1 MTTKMQSYSASGG
14 TYNTLSNEQAEYYQR
29 VMLERLQDSVVF
41 MNYGK
46 KQNIPK
52 HAGATT
58 SWRRLEMPATLAT
71 TAITEGVT
79 PDGIDLTINKV
90 TATVQQFGAWTKI
103 TDFVDLVGLDPILT
117 EASQLMGDYA
127 GLSMDEVVR
136 DIIVAG
142 TNVLRANSRASRVE
156 LVAGDKITAA
166 DIMSMRETMVKN
178 FVKPIKLPNGSS
190 GYLAFTHPSVV
201 TNIMTLQEWKDQN
214 TYVDVKN
221 REKGIAGQMYG
232 IYFMEVPSAKVFT
245 GEGGSAGDVYATL
258 VIGRGAYGIPD
269 VAGSS
274 KPEILV
280 FSSGNTEN
288 PLELY
293 KTCGWKSVF
302 TAARLNEKC
311 VLRYESRID
320 SAG

>member
-1 MTTKMQSYSASGG
+1 MATNLQSYAQAGEG
-14 TYNTLSNEQAEYYQR
+14 YNALTAEQAEYYQR

-46 KQNIPK
+46 KQNIPR

-58 SWRRLEMPATLAT
+58 SWRRLEMPAALAT

-90 TATVQQFGAWTKI
+90 SATVQTFGAWTKI
-103 TDFVDLVGLDPILT
+103 TDFVDLAGLDPILT

-127 GLSMDEVVR
+127 GLSMDAVIR

-142 TNVLRANSRASRVE
+142 TNVLYAAGRISRATVA
-156 LVAGDKITAA
+156 AGDKITAA
-166 DIMSMRETMVKN
+166 DIMAMRETMVKN
-178 FVKPIKLPNGSS
+178 FVRPVRLPNGST
-190 GYLAFTHPSVV
+190 GYLAFTHPSVI
-201 TNIMTLQEWKDQN
+201 TNIMGLQEWKDMN

-232 IYFMEVPSAKVFT
+232 IYFMEVPSAKVF
-245 GEGGSAGDVYATL
+245 AGAGAAGIDVYATL
-258 VIGRGAYGIPD
+258 VIGQGAYGIPD
-269 VAGSS
+269 IAGSS

-280 FSSGNTEN
+280 FSSGSTEN

-293 KTCGWKSVF
+293 RTVGWKSVF

-311 VLRYESRID
+311 ILRYESAI
-320 SAG
+320 A

>member
-1 MTTKMQSYSASGG
+1 MATQTYTSAGG
-14 TYNTLSNEQAEYYQR
+14 NQLTAENAEYYQR
-29 VMLERLQDSVVF
+29 AMLDRLQDSVVF
-41 MNYGK
+41 MNYGNK
-46 KQNIPK
+46 AKIPK

-79 PDGIDLTINKV
+79 PASIDLTINKV
-90 TATVQQFGAWTKI
+90 QATVQQFGAWTKI

-117 EASQLMGDYA
+117 ETSQLMGDYA
-127 GLSMDEVVR
+127 GLSMDAVVR
-136 DIIVAG
+136 DIVVAG
-142 TNVLRANSRASRVE
+142 TSVLYANNRISRVT
-156 LVAGDKITAA
+156 VAAGDKITAA
-166 DIMSMRETMVKN
+166 DIMKMRETMVKN
-178 FVKPIKLPNGSS
+178 FVKPVKLPNGGS

-201 TNIMTLQEWKDQN
+201 TNIMSLQEWKDQN

-232 IYFMEVPSAKVFT
+232 IYFMEAPSARVFA
-245 GEGGSAGDVYATL
+245 GEGASGIDVYSTL
-258 VIGRGAYGIPD
+258 IIGQGAYGIPD
-269 VAGSS
+269 IAGSS

-293 KTCGWKSVF
+293 KTCGWKSCF

-311 VLRYESRID
+311 ILRYESSIT
-320 SAG
+320 